1 MRSEH
6 HERPG
11 VCVSDTS
18 VLIDLAR
25 GSLIQA
31 VFGLPFELV
40 VPDLLYERELRRYGG
55 DDLLA
60 RGLRVVELEG
70 NGVVRALS
78 YRRRRPAL
86 SLVDAFAL
94 ALAVENDWT
103 LLTGDRDLRS
113 LANSEGAACHGL
125 LWVLDRMAT
134 DVLDRGTLYSAL
146 KAISDHP
153 RCRLPRPEVGQRL
166 DRWRTPP

>member
-1 MRSEH
+1 M
-6 HERPG
+6 
-11 VCVSDTS
+11 
-18 VLIDLAR
+18 LIDLAR

-70 NGVVRALS
+70 SSVDQALS